1 MYDIAYVKVFF
12 IPLTVPSRRY
22 VMSKARNAE
31 SMAQVTWKD
40 IIWSGADRERSI
52 KDLLTIL
59 KGFGPMEILHFEKP
73 ACYRGELSL
82 WLDEQGVKHI
92 TLFYLEVL
100 TDKHHGVG
108 RGALQHLRKIFGG
121 DVYVQDP
128 GEIRAAR
135 EIEGG
140 IHVRQPNRD
149 SALFW
154 IQMFEERLI
163 QSVEGDLMNLDEA
176 TTTGELETMR
186 REFAR
191 GPGEVLALSPDTPSF
206 PEKNAR
212 SKRQHT

>member
-1 MYDIAYVKVFF
+1 
-12 IPLTVPSRRY
+12 
-22 VMSKARNAE
+22 
-31 SMAQVTWKD
+31 MAQVIWKD

-59 KGFGPMEILHFEKP
+59 KGYGPMEILHFEKP
-73 ACYRGELSL
+73 GCYRGELSL
-82 WLDEQGVKHI
+82 WLDGRGVKHI
-92 TLFYLEVL
+92 TLFHAEVL
-100 TDKHHGVG
+100 GEKHRGVG

-128 GEIRAAR
+128 GETRSGR
-135 EIEGG
+135 EIRGG
-140 IHVRQPNRD
+140 IHVRQPNRA

-176 TTTGELETMR
+176 TPPGGLEAMR

-191 GPGEVLALSPDTPSF
+191 APGRVPAVSPDTHPF

-212 SKRQHT
+212 SKRQRP